1 MQRSAFL
8 LATTL
13 FAATAAAQL
22 SVVVPNGNATVE
34 GNSNNAFPFTSGTV
48 TTYGVRIQQM
58 YDSSNFTAQGVAGPV
73 LLTGVRLR
81 ANATATSWGGGTF
94 NNCTVKCSTAPIDYT
109 AISANWAANEGATVT
124 VFQGPVAFLPGVG
137 NGAGVPGP
145 WVVDIPFATSFPYD
159 PSTGDLVIDFD
170 NPTGSW
176 SGAGT
181 TALDVQT
188 TGSAGS
194 RVFSSTLYPN
204 PNGITNP
211 HALVMEFRYS
221 PVGSGSVI
229 ATNTA
234 LGAGCIREF
243 TSFYEN
249 FATAA
254 AFDLAN
260 SAISMLFTGSGYTVL
275 PGITQYVPPTTAA
288 TTVVLGDDAST
299 SVTLSTPFPYA
310 GGTTTA
316 LSVCSNGFVSVNA
329 AGNGTSFTPAPG
341 TMLGATYTGWWNQHD
356 YNPAAAGSGSVKFE
370 EAGGIAFVTWDGVFS
385 YGTTTPDTFQMQFDT
400 ATGNVHL
407 CWGAMGLGGT
417 SGYLVG
423 FSPGGPSAD
432 PGNRDLSAAVPAVF
446 VTSAVDVL
454 PLALTAATR
463 PITGANW
470 NLNVTS
476 VPATGLIGVDVFGV
490 SDPGI
495 NDLGFLGAPGC
506 GLRASID
513 VTLGWAVAGPTHAY
527 SLPIPNSPALVNFNL
542 YTTSAVFQVP
552 AVNAFGAITSNGI
565 NGKIGDF

>member
-8 LATTL
+8 LAATL
-13 FAATAAAQL
+13 LAATAAAQL

-109 AISANWAANEGATVT
+109 AITPNWAANQGVPVT
-124 VFQGPVAFLPGVG
+124 VYQGQVAFLAGVG
-137 NGAGVPGP
+137 NGANVPGP
-145 WVVDIPFATSFPYD
+145 WVVDISFATGFPYD
-159 PSTGDLVIDFD
+159 PAAGDLVIDFD
-170 NPTGSW
+170 NPLGSW

-194 RVFSSTLYPN
+194 RVFASTLYPN

-229 ATNTA
+229 ATNTQ
-234 LGAGCIREF
+234 LGAGCVRAF
-243 TSFYEN
+243 ASFYEN
-249 FATAA
+249 FATAP

-260 SAISMLFTGSGYTVL
+260 TGLSMIFTGAAYTVL
-275 PGITQYVPPTTAA
+275 PGITTYVPPSASA
-288 TTVVLGDDAST
+288 TTLALTDDSSVA
-299 SVTLSTPFPYA
+299 VTLAAPFPHA
-310 GGTTTA
+310 GGATTA

-329 AGNGTSFTPAPG
+329 AGNGTSFTPAPAA
-341 TMLGATYTGWWNQHD
+341 MLSATHTGWWNQHD

-370 EAGGIAFVTWDGVFS
+370 EVGGIAYVTWDGVYSF
-385 YGTTTPDTFQMQFDT
+385 GTTIPDTFQMQFDT
-400 ATGNVHL
+400 ASGNVHF
-407 CWGAMGLGGT
+407 CWGAMGLGGST
-417 SGYLVG
+417 GYLVG
-423 FSPGGPSAD
+423 YSPGGPSAD
-432 PGNRDLSAAVPAVF
+432 PGSIDLSAAVPAVF
-446 VTSAVDVL
+446 VAAAADVL
-454 PLALTAATR
+454 PLALAALSR
-463 PITGANW
+463 PITGTTW
-470 NLNVTS
+470 NLSLSN
-476 VPATGLIGVDVFGV
+476 VPATGVIGVDVFGV

-495 NDLGFLGAPGC
+495 NDLSFLGAPTC

-527 SLPIPNSPALVNFNL
+527 ALPIPNAPALVNVNL

-552 AVNAFGAITSNGI
+552 AVNAFGAITSNGV